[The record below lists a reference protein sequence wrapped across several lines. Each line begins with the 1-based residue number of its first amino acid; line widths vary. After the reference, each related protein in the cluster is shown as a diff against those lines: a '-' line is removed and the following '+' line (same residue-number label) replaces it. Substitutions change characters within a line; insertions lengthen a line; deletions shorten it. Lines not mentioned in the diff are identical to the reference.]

1 MKKKKRFGSKFTQA
15 LDFHLLKV
23 ITQQMMLLCCTARNH
38 RKSWLYIC
46 NNSCT
51 ARAFKMLEKFLESRN
66 YSKKDR
72 FLVGGNEGFNLRG
85 SMFSGSCLAAYL
97 L

>member
-1 MKKKKRFGSKFTQA
+1 
-15 LDFHLLKV
+15 
-23 ITQQMMLLCCTARNH
+23 
-38 RKSWLYIC
+38 
-46 NNSCT
+46 
-51 ARAFKMLEKFLESRN
+51 MLEKFLESRN

-97 L
+97 RKSGTYLNYM